1 MVFPPPKV
9 KLTIFDTQ
17 PTPTVKTFQAGIPAK
32 STSQQSLAIILYS
45 PNLQLIASLD
55 NTKSAA
61 SSTYE
66 SSVTTGF
73 TFSSTQSISITEEV
87 GVNIEVVSASV
98 SVTFALSF
106 TEEWSTEKTTSMS
119 FTCPPGDKSFVY
131 QGTLVSQLMVFDAS
145 NAIYSWSGN
154 AAKALTQILVTS
166 NTPIGAA
173 PSNPV
178 SIRQLSP

>member
-17 PTPTVKTFQAGIPAK
+17 PTPSVATFQAGIPAK

-55 NTKSAA
+55 NTNSAA
-61 SSTYE
+61 STTYS

-87 GVNIEVVSASV
+87 GINVEVFTEKTSI
-98 SVTFALSF
+98 TFALSF
-106 TEEWSTEKTTSMS
+106 TEQWSTQKTTSMS
-119 FTCPPGDKSFVY
+119 FTCPAGQKSFVY
-131 QGTLVSQLMVFDAS
+131 QGTLVSQLMVFDAGS
-145 NAIYSWSGN
+145 AQYSWSGD

-173 PSNPV
+173 PSINATV
-178 SIRQLSP
+178 KATS